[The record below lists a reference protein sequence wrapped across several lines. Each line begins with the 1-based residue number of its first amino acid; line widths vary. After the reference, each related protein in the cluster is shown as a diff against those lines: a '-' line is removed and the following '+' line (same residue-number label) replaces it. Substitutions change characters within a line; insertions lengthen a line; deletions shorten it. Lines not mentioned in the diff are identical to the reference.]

1 MTPTPTPNLPPTPT
15 PTPTPTEVRPPYA
28 SPTVS
33 GHAYPWDIVGDPG
46 FADRVREAGLDS
58 VTLAVSYHSTRAA
71 TPLHPRHRFVD
82 ARHSALYRP
91 VRAGAWAGRRLVP
104 SGAAWVEGRDPAAA
118 AALALADAGIPV
130 SAWLVLAHNSLL
142 GTRYPD
148 LAVTNCFGEPY
159 PYALCPAQEEVRE
172 YCATLAAEALHD
184 LPPDAV
190 RGVSL
195 ESAGQ
200 LGAVHAGCHE
210 KTDGAYTAAELRAL
224 SVCCCAACRAA
235 WQAAGLD
242 PDRVTGRLRG
252 GQDLPAELGEVLL
265 RVRHEAAD
273 ALRGRV
279 LDAVRTTLPG
289 AEVTLHAHPDPWATG
304 PSPGL
309 TERAATDADALLV
322 PCWPTGPES
331 AELVWQAVASGLP
344 VNAYVTAL
352 PPADPAAL
360 PAHVRRLRAAG
371 ATRLSLYHLGL
382 LPRERLP
389 LLAALAKEFRA

>member
-1 MTPTPTPNLPPTPT
+1 MTPPP
-15 PTPTPTEVRPPYA
+15 PPA
-28 SPTVS
+28 EAPPPVVS
-33 GHAYPWDIVGDPG
+33 GHAYPWDVLGDPG
-46 FADRVREAGLDS
+46 FADRVREAGLDA
-58 VTLAVSYHSTRAA
+58 VTLAVTYHSTRAA
-71 TPLHPRHRFVD
+71 TPLHPRRRFVD

-91 VRAGAWAGRRLVP
+91 VRARAWAGRRLVP
-104 SGAAWVEGRDPAAA
+104 AGATWVEGPDPAGA
-118 AALALADAGIPV
+118 AALALSEAGIPV

-142 GTRYPD
+142 GTRHPD
-148 LAVTNCFGEPY
+148 LAVTNCFGEAY
-159 PYALCPAQEEVRE
+159 PYALCPAQEEVRA
-172 YCATLAAEALHD
+172 YCATLAAEALRG

-210 KTDGAYTAAELRAL
+210 KTDGAYPPAELRAL
-224 SVCCCAACRAA
+224 SVCCCTACRAA

-242 PDRVTGRLRG
+242 PDQVTRLLRG
-252 GQDLPAELGEVLL
+252 GRKLPAELGEVLL
-265 RVRHEAAD
+265 KVRHEAAD
-273 ALRGRV
+273 ALRGQA
-279 LDAVRTTLPG
+279 LEAVRATLPG

-309 TERAATDADALLV
+309 TERAGAQVDALLV

-331 AELVWQAVASGLP
+331 AELVWQAVESGLP
-344 VNAYVTAL
+344 VNAYVTAQ

-382 LPRERLP
+382 LPGERLP

>member
-1 MTPTPTPNLPPTPT
+1 MTPTHNPTPNAN
-15 PTPTPTEVRPPYA
+15 PTEAGPPYA
-28 SPTVS
+28 SPTPTPTVS
-33 GHAYPWDIVGDPG
+33 GHAYPWDVVGDPA
-46 FADRVREAGLDS
+46 FADRVRAAGLDS

-71 TPLHPRHRFVD
+71 TPLHPGHRFVD

-104 SGAAWVEGRDPAAA
+104 TGAAWVEGPDPAAA
-118 AALALADAGIPV
+118 AALALSDAGIPV

-142 GTRYPD
+142 GTRHPD
-148 LAVTNCFGEPY
+148 LAVTNCFGETY
-159 PYALCPAQEEVRE
+159 PYGLCPAQEEVRE
-172 YCATLAAEALHD
+172 YCATLAAEALRD

-210 KTDGAYTAAELRAL
+210 KTDGAYPAAELRAL
-224 SVCCCAACRAA
+224 SVCCCTACRAA

-242 PDRVTGRLRG
+242 PDQVTRRLRG
-252 GQDLPAELGEVLL
+252 GQDLPAELGEALL
-265 RVRHEAAD
+265 RVRHQAAD

-279 LDAVRTTLPG
+279 LEAVRATLPG

-309 TERAATDADALLV
+309 TESAPGDVDALLV

-331 AELVWQAVASGLP
+331 AELVWQAVESGLP